1 MKKTI
6 LLICLCL
13 STLTTWAQNANIH
26 FNIQKCETKNLSNN
40 VVEALDLK
48 LHQILNR
55 NSAAAADKYNAF
67 VVVPQLALTNMLST
81 EGGVVRN
88 VSLAQGELVL
98 IAKNRVDS
106 AEYYAVTIPLE
117 GDAVGSKEKALL
129 NMVKRIKVNNPAFT
143 RFVRTSRKKIEE
155 YYTENCATILQK
167 GLALYN
173 EGRFEESLQYLSVI
187 TPHMPCFEQADT
199 LKTEIMKNITKE

>member
-26 FNIQKCETKNLSNN
+26 FNIQKCETRNLSNN

-48 LHQILNR
+48 LHQIFNR

-117 GDAVGSKEKALL
+117 GDAVGSKEKALHAL
-129 NMVKRIKVNNPAFT
+129 CEPHEKRLKNTTLKIALLSFKKVL
-143 RFVRTSRKKIEE
+143 R
-155 YYTENCATILQK
+155 YTTKDALKSLFNIFRLLHPTC
-167 GLALYN
+167 LALS
-173 EGRFEESLQYLSVI
+173 RL
-187 TPHMPCFEQADT
+187 TH
-199 LKTEIMKNITKE
+199 

>member
-1 MKKTI
+1 MKRTI

-26 FNIQKCETKNLSNN
+26 FNILKCETKNLSNN

-48 LHQILNR
+48 LHQIFNR

-143 RFVRTSRKKIEE
+143 RFVRTSRKKLKNTTLKIALLSFKKVLR
-155 YYTENCATILQK
+155 YTTKDALKSLFNIFRLLHPTC
-167 GLALYN
+167 LALS
-173 EGRFEESLQYLSVI
+173 RL
-187 TPHMPCFEQADT
+187 TH
-199 LKTEIMKNITKE
+199 